1 MGQQV
6 PEILVL
12 DRLDWSA
19 EDVLRHIKADV
30 SMFSGDI
37 DKALNGKSKTEETD
51 NIQNFVGR
59 MRSWLRLYAAVTNHE
74 ISTLYA

>member
-1 MGQQV
+1 MGEQI
-6 PEILVL
+6 PEILML
-12 DRLDWSA
+12 DRLDWTA

-30 SMFSGDI
+30 SVFNEDI
-37 DKALNGKSKTEETD
+37 VKALNGKSKTEETD

-59 MRSWLRLYAAVTNHE
+59 MRSWLRLYAAVTGNV

>member
-1 MGQQV
+1 MGEQI
-6 PEILVL
+6 PEILML
-12 DRLDWSA
+12 DRLDWTA

-30 SMFSGDI
+30 SVFNEDLV
-37 DKALNGKSKTEETD
+37 KALNGKSKTEETD

>member
-1 MGQQV
+1 MGEQI
-6 PEILVL
+6 PEILML
-12 DRLDWSA
+12 DRLDWTA

-30 SMFSGDI
+30 SVFNDDI
-37 DKALNGKSKTEETD
+37 VKALNGKSKTEETD